1 VYHAHGDPRHGLGVL
16 PPRVAVHRQKVRQRL
31 AQRRVRSRLRVEVGE
46 HELPQQVRAA
56 ERADEHE
63 LAQRDAA
70 RRLDR
75 LVRRAQTL
83 GEGLVDLLRER
94 VLLLAR
100 VRALREQRVV
110 AAEDVADDL
119 ERDDLQR
126 LMALGEAVEEEG

>member
-1 VYHAHGDPRHGLGVL
+1 
-16 PPRVAVHRQKVRQRL
+16 
-31 AQRRVRSRLRVEVGE
+31 
-46 HELPQQVRAA
+46 
-56 ERADEHE
+56 
-63 LAQRDAA
+63 
-70 RRLDR
+70 
-75 LVRRAQTL
+75 
-83 GEGLVDLLRER
+83 VDLLRER